1 MVTGAG
7 DGREASGGRRIHS
20 ETARAESGE
29 PETKATNRE
38 RLNECGGR
46 EREGRGEVGLGFGA
60 WGAGCVAFY
69 SGGASGCGGL
79 GRR

>member
-7 DGREASGGRRIHS
+7 DGRRRAAADGS
-20 ETARAESGE
+20 SARAESGE

>member
-7 DGREASGGRRIHS
+7 DGREASGGRRIYS

-29 PETKATNRE
+29 PETKATKRE

-46 EREGRGEVGLGFGA
+46 EREGRGEVGRVRG
-60 WGAGCVAFY
+60 V
-69 SGGASGCGGL
+69 GGGV
-79 GRR
+79 RRVL

>member
-1 MVTGAG
+1 ML
-7 DGREASGGRRIHS
+7 H
-20 ETARAESGE
+20 ESGE
-29 PETKATNRE
+29 PETKVTKQQ